1 MKVVIADDHAIV
13 RRGLQLM
20 IATRPGWTVVAEA
33 ANADQVFDVLRGV
46 PCDILVLDVTLGDRS
61 GLDVLQ
67 TLRPEFPSLPVLM
80 LSMHAEEQYAI
91 RALRAGATG
100 YIQKDRSLE
109 EILDA
114 IEKVAAGRVYVSE
127 AITGQMAMEIIRGNA
142 DTPHARLSGREFE
155 VFRLIAA
162 GRSVS
167 EIAFALNLSV
177 KTVSTYRTRILEKTG
192 FRSNADIIAYAIR
205 NGIV

>member
-1 MKVVIADDHAIV
+1 MRVIIADDHAIV

-20 IATRPGWTVVAEA
+20 IATRPDWKVVAEA
-33 ANADQVFDVLRGV
+33 SNADQVFDVVRRV
-46 PCDILVLDVTLGDRS
+46 PCDVLVLDVTLGDRS
-61 GLDVLQ
+61 GLDVLS

-91 RALRAGATG
+91 RALRAGANG

-109 EILDA
+109 EILEA

-127 AITGQMAMEIIRGNA
+127 EITAQMAMELIRGNS
-142 DTPHARLSGREFE
+142 DSPHARLSAREFE

-162 GRSVS
+162 GRAVS
-167 EIAFALNLSV
+167 EIAYALNLSV

-192 FRSNADIIAYAIR
+192 FKSNADIIAYAIR